1 MRVTTADNPRLEHLR
16 EKTLKLSRSPGCY
29 IMKNKSGTIIY
40 IGKAKNLHNRVSSYF
55 RDNDHLPKVAK
66 MVTNVYDYD
75 FIVTDS
81 EYEALVLESSL
92 IKQHQPKYNILLKD
106 DKGYTYIKVSKEDY
120 PRITRAMQKKGE
132 GMFIG
137 PYTSGL
143 TTKQTVEEV
152 NRVFMLPTCKRVFP
166 RDFGKQRPCL
176 NYQIKRCIGLC
187 RGCFT
192 KDEYAKIIDDA
203 LEYIKSGSSLSCD
216 ELTKEMEQASENLE
230 FERAAMLRDR
240 IAAIKRA
247 AETQKIFDKPLPDTD
262 VIALSQNG
270 SDACISV
277 LIYRGGRLTDKLDYM
292 LGELEEEA
300 SMREDFLLQYYDR
313 ASRIPKNICIDMLPE
328 DNESILRFL
337 REKSGHA
344 VYMTEPKRGEMLSLI
359 KMAKANATEHLS
371 LAVGRTGKEIGALED
386 MASLI
391 GLKTTPLYIE
401 CYDISNIGS
410 QDMVGGMVV
419 LDNGRPAKKYYKK
432 FSIKTV
438 AEQNDYASMQE
449 VLRRRF
455 EHYLDEGETDAGFKR
470 LPDLI
475 FLDGG
480 RGHVAAVAP
489 MLSKM
494 GITAPVYGLVKDNK
508 HHTRAVIAPNGEEIT
523 VSKNRAV
530 FSLLTRLQDEVHRY
544 TVTYQTNK
552 HRKSSLET
560 NLTSIKGIGPKKAQ
574 ALFNAFKTKESLR
587 GASIDDLCAVMKISP
602 EKAQE
607 VKAVFID
614 EIR

>member
-1 MRVTTADNPRLEHLR
+1 MRVTLSDNPRLEYLR
-16 EKTLKLSRSPGCY
+16 EKTQKLSTRPGCY
-29 IMKNKSGTIIY
+29 IMKNKAGTIIY
-40 IGKAKNLHNRVSSYF
+40 IGKAKHLRNRVSSYF

-106 DKGYTYIKVSKEDY
+106 DKGYTYIKVSNEDF
-120 PRITRAMQKKGE
+120 PRITRAMQKKGD
-132 GMFIG
+132 GKFIG

-192 KDEYAKIIDDA
+192 KDEYAKIIEQA
-203 LEYIKSGSSLSCD
+203 LDYIKSGSSLSCD
-216 ELTKEMEQASENLE
+216 ELTREMELASENLE

-247 AETQKIFDKPLPDTD
+247 AETQKIFDKSLPDTD
-262 VIALSQNG
+262 IIALAQNG
-270 SDACISV
+270 ENACISV
-277 LIYRGGRLTDKLDYM
+277 LIYRGGRLYDKADYM
-292 LGELEEEA
+292 LGELEDEEA
-300 SMREDFLLQYYDR
+300 MREDFLLQYYDR
-313 ASRIPKNICIDMLPE
+313 GVKIPKNIYIDFELADA
-328 DNESILRFL
+328 DNLVRYL

-344 VYMTEPKRGEMLSLI
+344 VYIANPKRGDMLSLL

-371 LAVGRTGKEIGALED
+371 LAVGRTGKEISALED
-386 MASLI
+386 LATLI
-391 GLKTTPLYIE
+391 GLKNTPLYIE

-410 QDMVGGMVV
+410 ADMVGGMVV
-419 LDNGRPAKKYYKK
+419 LDNGRPLKKNYRK
-432 FSIKTV
+432 FNIKTV
-438 AEQNDYASMQE
+438 YEQNDYASMRE

-455 EHYLDEGETDAGFKR
+455 ENYFDPEEKDESFKTM
-470 LPDLI
+470 PDLI

-489 MLSKM
+489 LLSEM
-494 GITAPVYGLVKDNK
+494 GVPCPVYGLVKDNK
-508 HHTRAVIAPNGEEIT
+508 HHTRAVIAPDGQEIT

-544 TVTYQTNK
+544 TITFQTKK
-552 HRKSSLET
+552 HLSSMYET
-560 NLTSIKGIGPKKAQ
+560 TLTSVKGVGQAKAK
-574 ALFNAFKTKESLR
+574 ALLGTFKTKESLKN
-587 GASIDDLCAVMKISP
+587 ASVEDIAAVMKISF
-602 EKAQE
+602 EKAEE
-607 VKAVFID
+607 VKRVFID
-614 EIR
+614 ELK

>member
-1 MRVTTADNPRLEHLR
+1 MRISLADNPRLEYLR
-16 EKTLKLSRSPGCY
+16 DKTLKLSRSPGCY
-29 IMKNKSGTIIY
+29 IMKNKAGTIIY

-66 MVTNVYDYD
+66 MVMNVYDYD

-106 DKGYTYIKVSKEDY
+106 DKGYTYIKISDEDF
-120 PRITRAMQKKGE
+120 PRITRAMQKKGD
-132 GMFIG
+132 GKFIG

-152 NRVFMLPTCKRVFP
+152 NKVFMLPTCKRVFP

-192 KDEYAKIIDDA
+192 KDEYAKIIEQA
-203 LEYIKSGSSLSCD
+203 LDYIKSGSSLSCE
-216 ELTKEMEQASENLE
+216 ELTKEMELASENLE

-247 AETQKIFDKPLPDTD
+247 AETQKIFDKSLPDTD
-262 VIALSQNG
+262 IIALAQNG

-277 LIYRGGRLTDKLDYM
+277 LIYRGGRLADKTDYM
-292 LGELEEEA
+292 LGEIEEET

-313 ASRIPKNICIDMLPE
+313 GSRIPKQIYIDMLPE
-328 DNESILRFL
+328 DSESILRFL

-344 VYMTEPKRGEMLSLI
+344 VYLTEPKRGEMLSLI

-371 LAVGRTGKEIGALED
+371 LAVGRTGKEISALED
-386 MASLI
+386 LASLI

-438 AEQNDYASMQE
+438 YEQNDYASMRE
-449 VLRRRF
+449 VLHRRY
-455 EHYLDEGETDAGFKR
+455 EHYLDPDETDEGFKR

-489 MLSKM
+489 LLSEM
-494 GITAPVYGLVKDNK
+494 GITTPVYGLVKDNK
-508 HHTRAVIAPNGEEIT
+508 HHTRGVIAPNGEEISVT
-523 VSKNRAV
+523 KNRAV

-544 TVTYQTNK
+544 TITYQTNK
-552 HRKSSLET
+552 HRKASLEAT
-560 NLTSIKGIGPKKAQ
+560 LTSISGIGPKKAQ
-574 ALFNAFKTKESLR
+574 ALLTAFKTKESLKN
-587 GASIDDLCAVMKISP
+587 ASIEDISAVMKISF
-602 EKAQE
+602 EKARE
-607 VKAVFID
+607 VKRVFID

>member
-607 VKAVFID
+607 VKAAFID

>member
-1 MRVTTADNPRLEHLR
+1 MRVSLADNPRLEYLR
-16 EKTLKLSRSPGCY
+16 DKTLKLSRSPGCY
-29 IMKNKSGTIIY
+29 IMKNKAGTIIY

-66 MVTNVYDYD
+66 MVMNVYDYD

-106 DKGYTYIKVSKEDY
+106 DKGYTYIKISDEDF

-132 GMFIG
+132 GKFIG

-143 TTKQTVEEV
+143 TTKQTIEEV

-192 KDEYAKIIDDA
+192 KDEYAKIIAQA
-203 LEYIKSGSSLSCD
+203 LNYIKSGSSLSCE
-216 ELTKEMEQASENLE
+216 ELTKEMELASENLE

-247 AETQKIFDKPLPDTD
+247 AETQKIFDKSLPDTD
-262 VIALSQNG
+262 IIALAQNG

-277 LIYRGGRLTDKLDYM
+277 LIYRGGRLADKTDYM
-292 LGELEEEA
+292 LGEIEEEA

-313 ASRIPKNICIDMLPE
+313 GSRIPKQIYIDMLPE
-328 DNESILRFL
+328 DSESILRFL

-344 VYMTEPKRGEMLSLI
+344 VYLTEPKRGEMLSLI

-371 LAVGRTGKEIGALED
+371 LAVGRTGKEISALED
-386 MASLI
+386 LASLI

-438 AEQNDYASMQE
+438 YEQNDYASMRE
-449 VLRRRF
+449 VLRRRY
-455 EHYLDEGETDAGFKR
+455 EHYLDPDETDEGFKR

-489 MLSKM
+489 MLSEM
-494 GITAPVYGLVKDNK
+494 GIAAPVYGLVKDNK
-508 HHTRAVIAPNGEEIT
+508 HHTRGVIAPNGEEISVT
-523 VSKNRAV
+523 KNRAV

-544 TVTYQTNK
+544 TITYQTNK
-552 HRKSSLET
+552 HRKASLEAT
-560 NLTSIKGIGPKKAQ
+560 LTSISGIGPKKAQ
-574 ALFNAFKTKESLR
+574 ALLTTFKTKESLKN
-587 GASIDDLCAVMKISP
+587 ASIEDIAAVMKISF
-602 EKAQE
+602 EKAEE
-607 VKAVFID
+607 VKRVFID